1 MRESKGAISIFLV
14 IVLLPML
21 TVASVFVDMARLNLA
36 KSMAES
42 AGDLTLNTALTNYD
56 AEMKNLYGLFATSQ
70 DMEELMASL
79 EDYYRDSIV
88 AAGVDSAA
96 ADDYVGQI
104 MDYLKTTTG
113 DDDLMNI
120 ELTGFEVSVPTGGNL
135 GNPAILKS
143 QIVEFMKYRAPLSL
157 GTGFLDALSSMKN

>member
-1 MRESKGAISIFLV
+1 MDKFFRKTKGAISIFLV
-14 IVLLPML
+14 IVLLPMM
-21 TVASVFVDMARLNLA
+21 TVASVFVDMSRINLA

-56 AEMKNLYGLFATSQ
+56 AQMKNLYGLFATSQ
-70 DMEELMASL
+70 NMDDLMASL

-104 MDYLKTTTG
+104 MDYLDEYSTHRVRG
-113 DDDLMNI
+113 I
-120 ELTGFEVSVPTGGNL
+120 CS
-135 GNPAILKS
+135 
-143 QIVEFMKYRAPLSL
+143 
-157 GTGFLDALSSMKN
+157 